1 MSSRVNFSPW
11 VFRTKWCPGKNKV
24 KEMGFTRND
33 FLKLRGTGY
42 HVTFSLLYV
51 STGCVCSEMPQ
62 INHLPPL
69 PHRPSYTVNIFEQHS
84 LSSSLGFPPA
94 KVTGMCWCRWSLNTL
109 HLAEWLQRNLQEF
122 CGTHFLLP
130 KLFLQIWCFHHFFPR
145 TNQKLKS
152 YNKDSCIS
160 LEVFLC
166 LPSFWLPFPKTF
178 GTRKSSSNIGR

>member
-11 VFRTKWCPGKNKV
+11 VFCTKWCPGKNKV

-94 KVTGMCWCRWSLNTL
+94 KVTGMCWCRWSLNTPCI
-109 HLAEWLQRNLQEF
+109 WRNDCREIYKSSVELIFFYPNSF
-122 CGTHFLLP
+122 CKSDAF
-130 KLFLQIWCFHHFFPR
+130 IIFFPG
-145 TNQKLKS
+145 Q
-152 YNKDSCIS
+152 
-160 LEVFLC
+160 
-166 LPSFWLPFPKTF
+166 
-178 GTRKSSSNIGR
+178 TRN